1 MLHKGKEGERDG
13 GRERDLRI
21 SQISPVG
28 GGGGFGV
35 ESFIYVQLD
44 VNRCAQFDPLN
55 G

>member
-1 MLHKGKEGERDG
+1 MLHKGKEGERERWRKKKRSENKPNFSCG
-13 GRERDLRI
+13 G
-21 SQISPVG
+21 V
-28 GGGGFGV
+28 GV

>member
-28 GGGGFGV
+28 GVGV

-44 VNRCAQFDPLN
+44 VNRYAQFDPLN